1 MDIENKELDLGR
13 LFRQM
18 LMQSKL
24 ILLLTAIFSS
34 LIIYQY
40 LATERIFQ
48 VKSLLMVKSTMNSA
62 DPTNLNFLL
71 GGGGTSTELSSQS
84 RMYLSRN
91 NIGQAIENLN
101 RNVDFYDSK
110 SLDLIEITDF
120 QVKEKR
126 IIGQD
131 FFFELKSGQI
141 RLLDAGSNAISDW
154 LASGATFDNGDLS
167 FTANVL
173 SFDNAKEKFSFRN
186 TTALI
191 PKYSGKITVAP
202 LTNNRYIV
210 SSSGLLEI
218 TMLTSSVSAGKLFL
232 EQLNKVFIEN
242 DLNYQAKKAN
252 NAVVFIDENIDDVTE
267 ILRVK
272 KDNLTNFQET
282 NISVN
287 FELETAKILES
298 VSVIE
303 ANLDALELEKSM
315 LLNQY
320 TEDSPQILT
329 LQERQNILKYQ
340 KQEIESRIKELP
352 ASQQAYFDLFRE
364 VEATEKLY
372 TNLMDSRLT
381 YSLLEASTIGSI
393 DIVEHPYAGRLVTP
407 RLIYTLLSLL
417 LGFFFSIGV
426 GLLRANYFTPITNP
440 AELADENVE
449 NSILGV
455 IPFIT
460 ESDKEKFESSCESLI
475 LNLMKIID
483 SRKTESSNI
492 VALTSALPSN
502 GKTTISSNLA
512 QALSDLNKKVLLI
525 DCDFKRGNIH
535 DLHKI
540 NKISEADFK
549 SLDTSNLERFKVKEN
564 LYIIPRI
571 SKLRSSFNYINDPKN
586 IEIMKRVFSEFDHV
600 IIDTAPILAVADT
613 GIILSLA
620 DIRLLVVRHNMTR
633 INQIKQAISIAN
645 QIGIDFD
652 GILYNAYS
660 KPKGYYGYYGA
671 YQNYEY
677 QYYADK
683 YLYEKYDYERD

>member
-340 KQEIESRIKELP
+340 KQEI
-352 ASQQAYFDLFRE
+352 
-364 VEATEKLY
+364 
-372 TNLMDSRLT
+372 
-381 YSLLEASTIGSI
+381 
-393 DIVEHPYAGRLVTP
+393 
-407 RLIYTLLSLL
+407 
-417 LGFFFSIGV
+417 
-426 GLLRANYFTPITNP
+426 
-440 AELADENVE
+440 
-449 NSILGV
+449 
-455 IPFIT
+455 
-460 ESDKEKFESSCESLI
+460 
-475 LNLMKIID
+475 
-483 SRKTESSNI
+483 
-492 VALTSALPSN
+492 
-502 GKTTISSNLA
+502 
-512 QALSDLNKKVLLI
+512 
-525 DCDFKRGNIH
+525 DF
-535 DLHKI
+535 
-540 NKISEADFK
+540 
-549 SLDTSNLERFKVKEN
+549 
-564 LYIIPRI
+564 
-571 SKLRSSFNYINDPKN
+571 
-586 IEIMKRVFSEFDHV
+586 
-600 IIDTAPILAVADT
+600 
-613 GIILSLA
+613 
-620 DIRLLVVRHNMTR
+620 
-633 INQIKQAISIAN
+633 Q
-645 QIGIDFD
+645 
-652 GILYNAYS
+652 
-660 KPKGYYGYYGA
+660 
-671 YQNYEY
+671 
-677 QYYADK
+677 
-683 YLYEKYDYERD
+683 